1 MVALKRLERE
11 REVSTSNFTHQQ
23 LMEMERKKN
32 DVVLRFGAKE
42 REDAT
47 KRYQT
52 LRRKGSRFGIGF
64 GAGTA

>member
-1 MVALKRLERE
+1 
-11 REVSTSNFTHQQ
+11 
-23 LMEMERKKN
+23 MEMERKKN

-52 LRRKGSRFGIGF
+52 LRRKRSRFGIGF

>member
-1 MVALKRLERE
+1 LRE

-42 REDAT
+42 REMQQKDI
-47 KRYQT
+47 KP
-52 LRRKGSRFGIGF
+52 
-64 GAGTA
+64 